1 MNMISLKKRNITI
14 LSNDELTVVSGGFDT
29 DLTTQCGGPGYST
42 EQDSCT
48 CLPDT
53 DGCNA
58 G

>member
-1 MNMISLKKRNITI
+1 MISLKKRNITI